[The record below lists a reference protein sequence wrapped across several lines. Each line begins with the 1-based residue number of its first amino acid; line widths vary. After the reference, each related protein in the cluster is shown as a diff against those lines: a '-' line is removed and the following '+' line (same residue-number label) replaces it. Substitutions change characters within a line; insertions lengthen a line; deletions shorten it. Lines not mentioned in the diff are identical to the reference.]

1 MTPKKA
7 ATLIILIIILSAG
20 IFYFVHKKIT
30 PQNIPV
36 VCTEEAKICDD
47 GTTVW
52 RVGPSCDFAACP
64 ASSTETPQSD
74 DSENWITSTTAQGI
88 EFKYP
93 EKFSTTYMHP
103 PYFDTESWPPKI
115 SVSNDKFSC
124 AVTPAESSLPN
135 RVAQKNI
142 NNATYCISAES
153 EGAAGSVYTTY
164 VYTTTINNKLVS
176 ATFTL
181 QAVQCLN
188 YDEPE
193 QSACVKE
200 RETFD
205 LDAVADKIVAS
216 VKI

>member
-1 MTPKKA
+1 MTPRKV
-7 ATLIILIIILSAG
+7 ATLIILVLILFVGA
-20 IFYFVHKKIT
+20 FYFTCQKPK
-30 PQNIPV
+30 PKNIPV
-36 VCTEEAKICDD
+36 ACTEEAKICDD

-52 RVGPSCDFAACP
+52 RVGPNCDFSACP
-64 ASSTETPQSD
+64 SSND
-74 DSENWITSTTAQGI
+74 GENWITSTTAQGI
-88 EFKYP
+88 KFQYP

-115 SVSNDKFSC
+115 SVSDKQFSC
-124 AVTPAESSLPN
+124 AETPAESSLPN

-142 NNATYCISAES
+142 NQSTYCISAES
-153 EGAAGSVYTTY
+153 EGAAGSTYTKYIYTT
-164 VYTTTINNKLVS
+164 IKNGKLVS
-176 ATFTL
+176 ASFTV

-193 QSACVKE
+193 QSACVEE

-205 LDAVADKIVAS
+205 LDAVAEKIVES